1 MDWDST
7 IKGFIAYLTLEKGLS
22 GHSIEAY
29 TRDVR
34 RIALFMVKD
43 LGVNSPT
50 VVTSHQI
57 EQFLHVLNEV
67 EISHRTQ
74 ARMLSGI
81 RAFYQYLILEDMLA
95 ADPTALVDSP
105 KTGQYLP
112 EVLSYE
118 EIRRMIDSI
127 DQSHPQGVRN
137 VAIIETLYAC
147 GLRVSELTGLLIS
160 NIFPDMQIIRV
171 IGKNNKERL
180 VPIGQEALHQ
190 IKMYLEGDRNR
201 MMNIDST
208 SKDILFLNRRGK
220 KLSRVM
226 IFNIIKDTAANAGV
240 TKTISPHSLRHSFA
254 THLVEGGADLR
265 AAALSCD
272 SHCGSPR
279 RGLEC
284 RIGARRSTR
293 GSGSRA

>member
-50 VVTSHQI
+50 AVTSHQI

-95 ADPTALVDSP
+95 ADPTEHRPQPPARCAQCGDHRDAICLWP
-105 KTGQYLP
+105 ACIGTHRIAHQQYL
-112 EVLSYE
+112 S
-118 EIRRMIDSI
+118 RHAN
-127 DQSHPQGVRN
+127 HPCHR
-137 VAIIETLYAC
+137 
-147 GLRVSELTGLLIS
+147 
-160 NIFPDMQIIRV
+160 
-171 IGKNNKERL
+171 
-180 VPIGQEALHQ
+180 QE
-190 IKMYLEGDRNR
+190 
-201 MMNIDST
+201 
-208 SKDILFLNRRGK
+208 
-220 KLSRVM
+220 
-226 IFNIIKDTAANAGV
+226 
-240 TKTISPHSLRHSFA
+240 
-254 THLVEGGADLR
+254 
-265 AAALSCD
+265 
-272 SHCGSPR
+272 
-279 RGLEC
+279 
-284 RIGARRSTR
+284 
-293 GSGSRA
+293 

>member
-50 VVTSHQI
+50 AVTSHQI

-95 ADPTALVDSP
+95 ADPTELVDSP
-105 KTGQYLP
+105 KTGQYL
-112 EVLSYE
+112 
-118 EIRRMIDSI
+118 
-127 DQSHPQGVRN
+127 
-137 VAIIETLYAC
+137 
-147 GLRVSELTGLLIS
+147 
-160 NIFPDMQIIRV
+160 
-171 IGKNNKERL
+171 
-180 VPIGQEALHQ
+180 
-190 IKMYLEGDRNR
+190 
-201 MMNIDST
+201 
-208 SKDILFLNRRGK
+208 
-220 KLSRVM
+220 
-226 IFNIIKDTAANAGV
+226 
-240 TKTISPHSLRHSFA
+240 
-254 THLVEGGADLR
+254 
-265 AAALSCD
+265 
-272 SHCGSPR
+272 
-279 RGLEC
+279 
-284 RIGARRSTR
+284 
-293 GSGSRA
+293 